1 MLEKLGLP
9 PKPSM
14 RGATWVLDASHCQA
28 CSSHFSFLNRKHHCR
43 RCGGIFCGSCTSQRM
58 LLRGQGDSPVRI
70 CEPCKKLEE
79 AARVEL
85 RHGRN
90 TKNTKGNLKAASSE
104 EDELLAQLLGA
115 QKQPT
120 QLPLSLLAT
129 SSSSSTSKEQ
139 SLNEENEIIRS
150 LSTDSPLSLPGGDV
164 SPDELR
170 QKAIDEKEMHRI
182 LKSQGKPDQ
191 ALQAFKRARDL
202 ERQADTLEI
211 VLRKNRRMAAAKV
224 HNPDKVN
231 KKQDNKRD
239 DLATELRDLGWTDA
253 DLQAE
258 TNPKNLTVEGEFSN
272 ILGEIAKKPSSE
284 GKQKGV
290 DNSQVIAMKKRA
302 LLLKREGKLTEA
314 KEELKKAKILEKELE
329 ERAILGES
337 DDSDDELAELIHG
350 LDGHGKTNDQFDPN
364 MDSSGPIELPPMG
377 FDIEKLLSGDLDHF
391 GDFDVTNEDL
401 HDPDLN
407 SVLKSFGWDEEGDGN
422 LGGDHSSITPDED
435 HLGEESVKDQVHT
448 LKKEA
453 VIQKR
458 AGNMSEAMALLKKAK
473 LLEKNLLEVGSKES
487 PPEIKVTVSQP
498 NTAAKPNFAGGK
510 PGLRNKLTIQRELLA
525 VKKHALALRREGKI
539 EESDRE
545 LERGKLL
552 EKELEEADSRSN
564 VPLNRNP
571 VTVNANPLEM
581 GDEMEETEVTE
592 SDMRDPGLLSVLQN
606 LGWDEEENSGAAAS
620 DNIAKRP
627 QRKNKLEIQRE
638 LLAIKK
644 RALALRREGKIEES
658 QRELES
664 AKLLERELDDLN
676 TAASESKRN
685 HEPAIPVPIEN
696 PLTLLEESTQ
706 THVTETNMQDP
717 ALMSDM
723 SNLGWDTDK
732 GAGVAPSPLL
742 QEKASQKEMVK
753 SFPIKD
759 ATVIRSGGGNKEAG
773 TKAEKTE
780 TDKQDPKAPAVLN
793 TMGLNVNEGAGV
805 ELPNS
810 VLERKARKSK
820 AEIQRELL
828 LLKRQALQLRRQGK
842 EEEAESELEKAKELE
857 EQLAELESRSVLAS
871 EQPLMSQPVMDST
884 LTASRVTEKP
894 IYVTQTEAPSLDAH
908 PLTEKAISLDQI
920 NKDLL
925 LPDENSLKNNILM
938 HKRKA
943 LALKRE
949 GKISEAKEE
958 LRQAKLL
965 EKSLEESSQTHHLT
979 ATVESEVVPESKPVQ
994 TRKSIPTR
1002 DRVKIQQESLSHK
1015 RNALKLRREG
1025 KIAEAEAEFEI
1036 AKSLETQLDDSAG
1049 EDVSSSSDVAVED
1062 FLDPQLMSALR
1073 SIGWG
1078 ESDIG
1083 TVKQEPSKRVVVEKE
1098 TRAAVTVPRD
1108 DERLKMEG
1116 EIKREKMKALQ
1127 LKRAGKEK
1135 EALEVLR
1142 NAKLMEKKL
1151 ASIS

>member
-1 MLEKLGLP
+1 MLEKIGLP
-9 PKPSM
+9 AKPSM
-14 RGATWVLDASHCQA
+14 RGATWVVDASHCQA
-28 CSSHFSFLNRKHHCR
+28 CSSQFTLLNRKHHCR
-43 RCGGIFCGSCTSQRM
+43 RCGGIFCGNCTSQRM

-79 AARVEL
+79 AARFEL

-90 TKNTKGNLKAASSE
+90 TRNTKGNLKAGSSE

-120 QLPLSLLAT
+120 QVPLSLLGT
-129 SSSSSTSKEQ
+129 SSSSSSSKDR

-150 LSTDSPLSLPGGDV
+150 LSTDNPSSVPGDV

-170 QKAIDEKEMHRI
+170 RKAIEEKKMHRI
-182 LKSQGKPDQ
+182 LKSQGKPEE
-191 ALQAFKRARDL
+191 ALQAFKRAREL

-211 VLRKNRRMAAAKV
+211 MLRKNRRMAAGKV
-224 HNPDKVN
+224 QNADRVN
-231 KKQDNKRD
+231 KNQDNKRD

-258 TNPKNLTVEGEFSN
+258 TNPKNLTVEGELSQ

-337 DDSDDELAELIHG
+337 DDSDDEMAELIRG
-350 LDGHGKTNDQFDPN
+350 LDGHGKTNDQFDSN
-364 MDSSGPIELPPMG
+364 MDLSGPIELPPMG

-422 LGGDHSSITPDED
+422 LGRDHSSITPDKD
-435 HLGEESVKDQVHT
+435 HLGEESVKDQVCT

-473 LLEKNLLEVGSKES
+473 LLEKNLLEVGSKENS
-487 PPEIKVTVSQP
+487 PEIKMTTSLP
-498 NTAAKPNFAGGK
+498 STAAKPNLAGGK

-564 VPLNRNP
+564 VPLNRIP

-620 DNIAKRP
+620 DNIAKHPR
-627 QRKNKLEIQRE
+627 RNKLEIQRE

-664 AKLLERELDDLN
+664 AKLLERELDDFN
-676 TAASESKRN
+676 AAASESKRSQ
-685 HEPAIPVPIEN
+685 EPAIPVPIEN

-706 THVTETNMQDP
+706 SHVTETNMQDP

-732 GAGVAPSPLL
+732 GAGVAPAPLL
-742 QEKASQKEMVK
+742 QEKASQREMVK

-759 ATVIRSGGGNKEAG
+759 ATVVQSGDGNEEAG

-780 TDKQDPKAPAVLN
+780 TDKQDPKTSPVLN
-793 TMGLNVNEGAGV
+793 TMGLNVNEGAGA
-805 ELPNS
+805 EPPNS
-810 VLERKARKSK
+810 VLERKVRKSK

-828 LLKRQALQLRRQGK
+828 LLKRKALQLRRQGK

-857 EQLAELESRSVLAS
+857 EQLAELESHSVLAS
-871 EQPLMSQPVMDST
+871 EQPLIPQPVMDST
-884 LTASRVTEKP
+884 LSATRVTEKP
-894 IYVTQTEAPSLDAH
+894 IHVNQTEAPSLDAP
-908 PLTEKAISLDQI
+908 PLAEKVTSLDQI

-925 LPDENSLKNNILM
+925 LPDQNSLKDNILM

-965 EKSLEESSQTHHLT
+965 EKSLEESSQTRHLT

-1025 KIAEAEAEFEI
+1025 KIAEADAEFEI
-1036 AKSLETQLDDSAG
+1036 AKSLEAQLDDSAG
-1049 EDVSSSSDVAVED
+1049 EDVSSSSDVVVED

-1083 TVKQEPSKRVVVEKE
+1083 TVKQEPSKRVVVERE
-1098 TRAAVTVPRD
+1098 TRAAVNVQRD

-1116 EIKREKMKALQ
+1116 EIKREKMKALH